1 MRAMARD
8 NNMPLQDRESVREL
22 IEALPGNLLAV
33 DETGTIQGASA
44 GSHALFRRPSHQW
57 VGLPIRDII
66 PGFDATEASSSDNR
80 RKRETTG
87 LLPDGSTLPIEMDI
101 SPLTASKGRL
111 VILGVTD
118 LSHQGSHE
126 EWFRLAV
133 EAAPEGMILVDAHGN
148 IVYANSQ
155 TERIFGYSVSELLGR
170 DLEALLPEQLRE
182 RHVVDRVGFH
192 HNPKPRLMGVGRE
205 LFGLHRDGHAIQIEI
220 GLNPL
225 RRQDE
230 TFVLASIV
238 DIGPRKALEARLIQA
253 QKLESLGVLASG
265 IAHDFNNLLTG
276 ILGYADLALLEM
288 SPASPARE
296 SISNVIAGAHGA
308 AELVRQML
316 AYTGKSHFEARPVRL
331 SEVVEE
337 MSQLLRVSIS
347 KKCVLHQK
355 FEPNLPEIEGD
366 PAQIRQV
373 IMNLITNAS
382 DAIGER
388 SGTIAISTGAIL
400 CDADYLA
407 TLSLEQELR
416 EGLYV
421 FLEVSDTGCGMTDA
435 VRSRIFDPFF
445 TTKVKGRGL
454 GLSAVL
460 GIVRSHHGAVKI
472 YSEADQGTTFKILFP
487 ASSQGE
493 GGAATSDGLSP
504 DWKESGTVLVA
515 DDEATVR
522 SLATAMLKRM
532 GFEVV
537 LAEDGKQALEIFAQ
551 DPTRFRLVILDM
563 TMPHMSGVQTFR
575 ELRRI
580 SPSTRVILS
589 SGYSEKSVISQFAG
603 KGLAGFLAKPYRYE
617 ELSKAV
623 HAALHPSTQQT

>member
-1 MRAMARD
+1 
-8 NNMPLQDRESVREL
+8 MPLQDSDSLRQL
-22 IEALPGNLLAV
+22 LATLPGSLLAL
-33 DETGTIQGASA
+33 DEAGTIHFASA
-44 GSHALFRRPSHQW
+44 GSQTLFCRPPDQW
-57 VGLPIRDII
+57 VGLAIQRVI
-66 PGFDATEASSSDNR
+66 PGFDPAKENASDERRRREAM
-80 RKRETTG
+80 G
-87 LLPDGSTLPIEMDI
+87 LRPDGSSMPIEIDMW
-101 SPLTASKGRL
+101 PLVNSKGRF
-111 VILGVTD
+111 VIVWVTD
-118 LSHQGSHE
+118 LSNRRSHE
-126 EWFRLAV
+126 EWFRLAI
-133 EAAPEGMILVDAHGN
+133 EAAPEGMILVDARGK

-155 TERIFGYSVSELLGR
+155 TERIFGYSARELLGSS
-170 DLEALLPEQLRE
+170 LEVLLPKRFRE
-182 RHVVDRVGFH
+182 RHVADRVGFH
-192 HNPKPRLMGVGRE
+192 HNPRPRPMGVGRD
-205 LFGLHRDGHAIQIEI
+205 LFGLHRDGHEIQVEI

-225 RRQDE
+225 RRGDE
-230 TFVLASIV
+230 TFVLAAIV

-276 ILGYADLALLEM
+276 ILGYADLALLDL
-288 SPASPARE
+288 SPVSSARE
-296 SISNVIAGAHGA
+296 SISNVITGAHDA

-316 AYTGKSHFEARPVRL
+316 AYTGKSHFETRPIRL
-331 SEVVEE
+331 SDVVEE
-337 MSQLLRVSIS
+337 MSHLLRVSIS
-347 KKCVLHQK
+347 KKCVLHHQ
-355 FEPNLPEIEGD
+355 FELNLPEVEGD

-388 SGTIAISTGAIL
+388 SGTIAISTGATF

-407 TLSLEQELR
+407 SLNLQQELR

-472 YSEADQGTTFKILFP
+472 YSEPGRGTTFKVLFP
-487 ASSQGE
+487 ASAQAEVST
-493 GGAATSDGLSP
+493 AAAGGLSP
-504 DWKESGTVLVA
+504 EWKGSGTVLVA
-515 DDEATVR
+515 DDEETVR
-522 SLATAMLKRM
+522 SLATSMLKRM
-532 GFEVV
+532 GFDVV
-537 LAEDGKQALEIFAQ
+537 LAEDGRQALEIYTT

-563 TMPHMSGVQTFR
+563 TMPHLNGAQTFR

-580 SPSTRVILS
+580 SHNVRVVLS
-589 SGYSEKSVISQFAG
+589 SGYSETSVISQFAG

-617 ELSKAV
+617 ELSKVV
-623 HAALHPSTQQT
+623 HAALQSSPHET